1 MLRILLLSLLL
12 SILAI
17 GFACGGETA
26 NVNNTPVTGGGG
38 PSPTEAY
45 KMLFAAV
52 KAKDIEGIKKML
64 TKKTVEF
71 GAMAAQRNNTPI
83 EKMYENGFTAT
94 TFSEKLPEMRDER
107 IKDNMGALE
116 VWNAKDNKWED
127 LPFINEDGGWKL
139 AVGDLF
145 ADTYKSPGRG
155 LDALEKEA
163 ANKVANSS
171 MTPSNSKPAYN
182 APIEVKKGPPLTSN
196 MVNTNING
204 RP

>member
-1 MLRILLLSLLL
+1 MLAA
-12 SILAI
+12 LAA
-17 GFACGGETA
+17 GFACGGGTE
-26 NVNNTPVTGGGG
+26 NTNTGPASMTPIVGGGG

-52 KAKDIEGIKKML
+52 KAKDIEGIKKMV
-64 TKKTVEF
+64 TKRTLDF

-83 EKMYENGFTAT
+83 EKMFENGFTAT

-116 VWNAKDNKWED
+116 VWNAKDSKWED

-145 ADTYKSPGRG
+145 ADTWKSPGRG

-163 ANKVANSS
+163 ANKAANAS
-171 MTPSNSKPAYN
+171 MTPAKKPAYN
-182 APIEVKKGPPLTSN
+182 APIEVKKGPVLDAN
-196 MVNTNING
+196 MAVNVNA